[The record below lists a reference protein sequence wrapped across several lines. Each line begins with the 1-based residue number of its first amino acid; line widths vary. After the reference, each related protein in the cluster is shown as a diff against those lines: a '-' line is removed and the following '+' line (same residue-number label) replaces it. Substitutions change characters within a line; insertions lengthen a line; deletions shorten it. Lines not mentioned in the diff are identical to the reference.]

1 MVPVSPDLLGW
12 VAHELSLCLLEE
24 RDGEL
29 RVLAGT
35 ARVDG
40 VSLTDALAEV
50 AGCEAEL
57 LTELVERARTGNPG
71 TLELEGDEGR
81 RGVVLVWSEGSA
93 HTRALYS
100 PRAESAVLVRRAAA
114 ADLAA
119 AVTHEVAN
127 ALTAIAGWT
136 KMAATGPADRTAEAL
151 EVVER
156 SARQALGAARGLLRT
171 MRDTSRPSV
180 FPSMPE
186 RTDAALVVREVIET
200 LRPELEQNG
209 VALRASVPATVWGAS
224 SPAPLRLIVSNLV
237 RNAFEALDGDKGTIT
252 ISMDVRGDRYVL
264 TVGDDGPGMS
274 SATVQQAFDRYFT
287 TKDTGTG
294 LGLALVR
301 DTVDDAGGRLEVWS
315 QVDVGTRF
323 DVWLPVAGAALLSK
337 HPPRVASDSGVHPK
351 PVLVQKSVLVVDDD
365 EAMRS
370 MVRTALELQGA
381 TVVVAAD
388 REEALADPRRFD
400 VVLIDLALG
409 DARGDEVLA
418 ELRAAD
424 RVDRAILMT
433 GSSSHDL
440 SADGA
445 PDATLRKPFQL
456 DALHRVIEEVCAQR
470 SLEAEG

>member
-29 RVLAGT
+29 HVLAGT
-35 ARVDG
+35 ARIDSGSLVD
-40 VSLTDALAEV
+40 TLAAV
-50 AGCEAEL
+50 AGCEVEL
-57 LTELVERARTGNPG
+57 LSELVERARSGHPG
-71 TLELEGDEGR
+71 TLELDGDDSR
-81 RGVVLVWSEGSA
+81 RGVVLVWSEGPGQ
-93 HTRALYS
+93 TRALYS

-156 SARQALGAARGLLRT
+156 SARQALSAARGLLRT
-171 MRDTSRPSV
+171 MRDTGRPSV
-180 FPSMPE
+180 FPSMPV
-186 RTDAALVVREVIET
+186 RTNAAVVVREVIET
-200 LRPELEQNG
+200 LRPELERNE
-209 VALRASVPATVWGAS
+209 VALESSLPETLWGAS

-237 RNAFEALDGDKGTIT
+237 KNAFEALNGTTGTIT
-252 ISMDVRGDRYVL
+252 VSMEVRGDRFLL

-274 SATVQQAFDRYFT
+274 SATARQAFDRYFT

-315 QVDVGTRF
+315 QVNVGTRF

-337 HPPRVASDSGVHPK
+337 HPPRVSGGSGVHPR
-351 PVLVQKSVLVVDDD
+351 PVLVQKYVLVVDDD

-388 REEALADPRRFD
+388 RDEALADPRRFD

-409 DARGDEVLA
+409 DARGDAVLA
-418 ELRAAD
+418 ELRAAG

-433 GSSSHDL
+433 GSTGHDL
-440 SADGA
+440 SPDGT